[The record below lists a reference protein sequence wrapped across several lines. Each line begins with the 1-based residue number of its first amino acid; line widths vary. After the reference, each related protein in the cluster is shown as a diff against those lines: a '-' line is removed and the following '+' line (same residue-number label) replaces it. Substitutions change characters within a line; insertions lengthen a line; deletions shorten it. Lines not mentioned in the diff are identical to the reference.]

1 MHNKVQGRGTLV
13 ALVTVCSFGLCSEP
27 VSISDPVPKLTVRVY
42 NTSELSAHM
51 LGCALQ
57 RVQQT
62 FEAAEIKIE
71 WVSSTSATLYAR
83 SAPGSGATGQLV
95 RLAILPESPLSS
107 RLRSHQVFGATSA
120 GSVYVFY
127 GNLRQFA
134 RLCDV
139 AEPDVLAVVLAHEL
153 AHAVGVDHLS
163 HGLTRGLMSARFE
176 PRDVVAFA
184 QKLRF
189 TPEESALIRV
199 RLRSA
204 VDRDYGTNHAD
215 SGVVRANLDRHFT
228 P

>member
-1 MHNKVQGRGTLV
+1 MHNKVQGRGKLV
-13 ALVTVCSFGLCSEP
+13 ALVTVCSLGLCSEP
-27 VSISDPVPKLTVRVY
+27 VSISVPAPKLTVRVY
-42 NTSELSAHM
+42 NTAELSSHM
-51 LGCALQ
+51 LAGALR
-57 RVQQT
+57 RVQKT
-62 FEAAEIKIE
+62 FEAAEIRIE
-71 WVSSTSATLYAR
+71 WVSCTSATLYAR
-83 SAPGSGATGQLV
+83 AASGSGSTGQLV

-107 RLRSHQVFGATSA
+107 RLRSDQVFGTTSA

-134 RLCDV
+134 RLYDV

-153 AHAVGVDHLS
+153 AHAVGVGHLS
-163 HGLTRGLMSARFE
+163 HGLTRGLMSARFG

-189 TPEESALIRV
+189 TPEEAALIRL

-215 SGVVRANLDRHFT
+215 SGVVRANLYRHFT